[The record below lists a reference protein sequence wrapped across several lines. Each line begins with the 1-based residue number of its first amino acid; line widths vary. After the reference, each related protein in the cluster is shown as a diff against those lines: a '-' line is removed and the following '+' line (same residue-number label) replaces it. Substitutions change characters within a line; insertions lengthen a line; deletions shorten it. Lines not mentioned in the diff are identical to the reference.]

1 MSFTMDAQTI
11 TASIQLIPLSMNSLN
26 AMIRH
31 LSTHMSALTKP
42 IIMSSMNVFIIDAKE
57 SKSVNFGMTA
67 SSMAEVVKI
76 SMDALP
82 MSVLKMK

>member
-1 MSFTMDAQTI
+1 MDAQTI

-42 IIMSSMNVFIIDAKE
+42 IIMSSMIVGVLIDAKE

-67 SSMAEVVKI
+67 SLMTKVVKI

>member
-1 MSFTMDAQTI
+1 MDAQTI

-31 LSTHMSALTKP
+31 LSTNMSALTKP
-42 IIMSSMNVFIIDAKE
+42 IIMSSIGVSIMNAKE
-57 SKSVNFGMTA
+57 SKSVNFGRTVTIMTK
-67 SSMAEVVKI
+67 VVKI
-76 SMDALP
+76 SMDALT

>member
-1 MSFTMDAQTI
+1 MDAQTI

-42 IIMSSMNVFIIDAKE
+42 IIMSSICVCNMMLNAKE
-57 SKSVNFGMTA
+57 SVNFGIAASIMTA
-67 SSMAEVVKI
+67 VVKI